1 MNQESN
7 CINLTKIGLGI
18 LSFLI
23 NLGFVIAGSII
34 LDETNNLS
42 NNSEFANVWICN
54 LVLTILSGIA
64 ALILL
69 NRCCQSD
76 ELKNN
81 NSELIATLG
90 SLGVSIWALILYF
103 EETDLNSLKDESN
116 ELFMLFTVRIYFT
129 LVGFGMIGI
138 VLLISIILCCYE
150 FNQDTNNKPDDN
162 NKQKYTITSENSIQI

>member
-1 MNQESN
+1 MNKESN
-7 CINLTKIGLGI
+7 CIIITKIGLGI

-34 LDETNNLS
+34 LAQTNNLS
-42 NNSEFANVWICN
+42 SNSEFSNVWICN
-54 LVLTILSGIA
+54 LVLTIFSGIA

-103 EETDLNSLKDESN
+103 EETNLNSLKDESN

-138 VLLISIILCCYE
+138 VLIISIILCCYE
-150 FNQDTNNKPDDN
+150 LNQDNTNNK
-162 NKQKYTITSENSIQI
+162 QEYTITSENSIQI